1 MSPNTPKGGFF
12 VAKKH
17 NGNIGT
23 ILPELKQKGYN
34 VVFFPED
41 NIILAALEEFEGQG
55 LWQCRDGVIAYDTDL
70 TNLSALKQS
79 GDVHEDPEDIGNVLW
94 QLYKKQGIE
103 FINQLRGPFGFAL
116 WDNGKKTLIVATD
129 PFGIRPVAY
138 CKKNE
143 DYMAASRIRMLC
155 LDGSVSK
162 QINPDAIYH
171 YLFFQAICSPLT
183 IYKDVQKLEPGKGH
197 SIKGSTFKEFTHY
210 DIRYNPDGSK
220 TEEQWKKDIFD
231 NVMQAV
237 NAFLPLSPYDKT
249 GCFLSGGTDS
259 STIAGMLTRLA
270 GKPAKTFSIG
280 FDDPKYNEMGFAE
293 HAVTAFGLNQTQYY
307 VTPSDTLNLINSLAD
322 IYDEPFGN
330 ASVVPTYYCA
340 LMAKEKGVDFIIGGD
355 GGDEIFGG
363 NERYVTN
370 LIFERYFQIP
380 SALRR
385 YILEPALKYLPSRG
399 IFHKASRYIRRAN
412 IPNPDRFYS
421 YNLLAEADNTEIL
434 TPGFMNQVN
443 TRCFIDLARKHYQK
457 AAPAQ
462 DTDRLLYMDMKFT
475 ITDNDLRKVTQMV
488 EAAGIRV
495 RYPYLDR
502 DLVDFTTAI
511 PPHLKVKYGKNRYIF
526 KQAMTGFLPDAI
538 INKSKHGMG
547 LPISNWFRSEKILS
561 EFLMDHLF
569 SGAPKIHN
577 YIRPEFMDTI
587 LKAFKKDE
595 TTAYYGD
602 TLWVYLILELWLRQE
617 DSRS

>member
-1 MSPNTPKGGFF
+1 M
-12 VAKKH
+12 
-17 NGNIGT
+17 
-23 ILPELKQKGYN
+23 PELKQKGYKAA
-34 VVFFPED
+34 FLPED
-41 NIILAALEEFEGQG
+41 NIILAALNEFEGQG

-79 GDVHEDPEDIGNVLW
+79 LDIRKDSDDIGNVLW
-94 QLYKKQGIE
+94 LLYKKQGIE
-103 FINQLRGPFGFAL
+103 FIDQLRGPFGFAL
-116 WDNGKKTLIVATD
+116 WDNEKKSLIVATD
-129 PFGIRPVAY
+129 PFGIRPVIY
-138 CKKNE
+138 CKRN
-143 DYMAASRIRMLC
+143 DVYMAASRIRMLC
-155 LDGSVSK
+155 LDDSLSK
-162 QINPDAIYH
+162 EISPDAIYH
-171 YLFFQAICSPLT
+171 YLFYQAICSPLT

-197 SIKGSTFKEFTHY
+197 SITGPTFKEFTHY
-210 DIRYNPDGSK
+210 DIRYHPDGSK
-220 TEEQWKKDIFD
+220 TEEHWKKDIFD

-237 NAFLPLSPYDKT
+237 NVFLPLSPHDKT

-259 STIAGMLTRLA
+259 STIAGMVTRLA

-280 FDDPKYNEMGFAE
+280 FDDPKYNEMEFAD
-293 HAVTAFGLNQTQYY
+293 HAVNAFGLNQSQYY

-330 ASVVPTYYCA
+330 ASVVPAYYCA
-340 LMAKEKGVDFIIGGD
+340 LMAREKGIDFMIGGD

-380 SALRR
+380 FALRR
-385 YILEPALKYLPSRG
+385 YILEPTLKYLPSKG

-421 YNLLAEADNTEIL
+421 YNLLAEADNAEIL
-434 TPGFMNQVN
+434 TPEFMNHVN
-443 TRCFIDLARKHYQK
+443 TCCFMDIARKHYQK
-457 AAPAQ
+457 AAPAH

-488 EAAGIRV
+488 EAAGGRV

-502 DLVDFTTAI
+502 DLVDFTATI
-511 PPHLKVKYGKNRYIF
+511 PPDLKVKYGKNRYIF
-526 KQAMTGFLPDAI
+526 KQAMKGFLPDAI

-547 LPISNWFRSEKILS
+547 LPISNWFRTEKILS

-569 SGAPKIHN
+569 SGAPKIHD

-587 LKAFKKDE
+587 LKAFKEDD

-617 DSRS
+617 DSRP